1 MRLINKVAVKRYPAG
16 THTLTF
22 APKNTVAN
30 AIYTVEMRTSDD
42 LGAKRLVR
50 VEYGRTQRFV
60 TSRGVAPAKAA
71 VATRMLCATGRNG
84 RQFLTRYL

>member
-16 THTLTF
+16 TRTLTF
-22 APKNTVAN
+22 APKDTVAN

-50 VEYGRTQRFV
+50 VE
-60 TSRGVAPAKAA
+60 
-71 VATRMLCATGRNG
+71 
-84 RQFLTRYL
+84 